1 MMKSLRLLA
10 ALTLLLVT
18 FGIAGVTN
26 AIAALNTIVVTN
38 TTSYTMTEFYT
49 SPSDASAWDT
59 TNNLLTGLSILPGQT
74 TTINILNGIGNGNGN
89 GRCNYD
95 LMAVLYGAAQF
106 AYQYQVD
113 VCNGATWTITP

>member
-10 ALTLLLVT
+10 ALALLVP
-18 FGIAGVTN
+18 FGIAGVTS
-26 AIAALNTIVVTN
+26 AIAGLNSVVVTN

-59 TNNLLTGLSILPGQT
+59 TNNLITGISILPGQT
-74 TTINILNGIGNGNGN
+74 TTINILNGIGNGN

-106 AYQYQVD
+106 AYKYQVD
-113 VCNGATWTITP
+113 VCNGASWTITP